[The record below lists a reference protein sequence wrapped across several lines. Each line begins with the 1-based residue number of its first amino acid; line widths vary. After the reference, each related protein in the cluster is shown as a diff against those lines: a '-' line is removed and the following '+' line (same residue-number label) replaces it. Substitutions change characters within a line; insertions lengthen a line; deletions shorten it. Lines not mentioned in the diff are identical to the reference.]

1 MGKMNFFKKED
12 ASKAKVESLEKWKV
26 LIADD
31 EPDIHTLTKTVLN
44 NFTYNGKKLEF
55 LSAYSGAETISILE
69 ENKDVVL
76 VLLDVIMET
85 DNAGLVVT
93 KKIRNELRNKYI
105 QIVLRTGQAADV
117 PEAEVVKNY
126 EINDYKEKTELTADK
141 LITTLTTA
149 IRSYENIK
157 ALEKSKDEINEL
169 NYELTELLASFDEN
183 VIASKTDIYGRIT
196 YVSKAFCKISGYSQ
210 EELLKANQNII
221 SSGNT
226 SADVYKQLWKTIT
239 SGKTWRGELEDKNK
253 NGATYWLYSIITPKY
268 DSKGNF
274 LNYTA
279 ISHDITSKKSIEY
292 ANKKIEHLN
301 KEIEDT
307 QKEVVFRV
315 GAIAETRSKETGL
328 HVKRVAKYSKLF
340 ALYYGLNEREA
351 ELLKQASP
359 MHDIGKIGIPDS
371 ILNKE
376 GKLTEEEFE
385 IMKTHAQ
392 LGYDML
398 KGSNKS
404 ILKVASIVAYEHQE
418 KYDGT
423 GYPSGL
429 KGEDIHIYGRITAIA
444 DVFDALG
451 SRRCYKEPWEDERIF
466 EFFKEQKGKH
476 FDPKLV
482 DIFFENL
489 DEFLKIRDK
498 FKD

>member
-196 YVSKAFCKISGYSQ
+196 YVSKAFCKISGYTQ